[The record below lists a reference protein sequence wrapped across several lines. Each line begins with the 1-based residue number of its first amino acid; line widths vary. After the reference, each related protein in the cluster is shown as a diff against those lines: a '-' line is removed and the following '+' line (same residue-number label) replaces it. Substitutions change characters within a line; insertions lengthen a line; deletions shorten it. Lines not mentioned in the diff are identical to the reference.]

1 MKQKHYYHRKEKNH
15 LMMTWKEI
23 VSDKKYD
30 FSPGFL
36 CLALCC
42 PFDSMDAGIFLYGKE

>member
-15 LMMTWKEI
+15 LVMTWKEI

-30 FSPGFL
+30 FSPAFFAPCIML
-36 CLALCC
+36 S
-42 PFDSMDAGIFLYGKE
+42 F